1 MGINE
6 LMQVVEQQQK
16 DIEELKIA
24 VQKLQPQIPSFQSY
38 DKGPSSVAEMLDR
51 AKKEKA
57 PWQ

>member
-1 MGINE
+1 
-6 LMQVVEQQQK
+6 MQVVEQQQK

-24 VQKLQPQIPSFQSY
+24 VQKLQPQIPSFQAY